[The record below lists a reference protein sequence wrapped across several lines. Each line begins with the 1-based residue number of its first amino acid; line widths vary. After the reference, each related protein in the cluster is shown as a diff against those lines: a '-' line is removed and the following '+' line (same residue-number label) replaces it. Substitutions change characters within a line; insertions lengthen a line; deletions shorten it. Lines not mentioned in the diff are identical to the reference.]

1 MANDTTIRISAI
13 DQTREAFRSVQSNI
27 SGLTGSLKGIAG
39 PLAAAFSTVAITTF
53 AKSVIDT
60 ADALG
65 DLSEKTGITV
75 KELSA
80 LGNAAQFNGSSAEEF
95 NDAIVKF
102 QKSLAEAQKGIG
114 SQSDAFKTLG
124 ISLKDSDGAYKDT
137 TSLFYEFVD
146 AMAVT
151 AEGATKTKL
160 AQDLLGRSGTNLI
173 PVLNQGSN
181 ALKQYQATFD
191 DDFVKRAGEFND
203 NLDKL
208 SKKLQSVA
216 VTLLGPVVEGFNKF
230 FEFIERGANREA
242 IAGTFDAFTGDLP
255 QRMEA
260 TAGAAA
266 KVGGATQKMTRTLID
281 SAKAAQEQAKEIE
294 RLIAIS
300 KDYSDRT
307 DRIFQQQA
315 TAQKGAE
322 ERSRQAAKYLQDI
335 QTPAQKYAEELAK
348 VNVLNEEGRF
358 STEEYALVLKKL
370 RENFAESSGGL
381 IQYSEA
387 SKDLNR
393 NLQNVAVSGL
403 RRMEDALL
411 GVMTG
416 TMSVKD
422 AFRSMA
428 ISIIQDLIRI
438 QIQRSITGPLAD
450 ALGGLLGG
458 GVQTTGGNLG
468 SGLRVPGAAIGGSV
482 SAGSPYVVGERG
494 PELFV
499 PNASGSIIANDK
511 MGGGAPTIV
520 QNINISTG
528 VSQTVRAEIIGMLP
542 KIMEAT
548 KAAVVD
554 QKRRGGSF
562 AKAFT

>member
-27 SGLTGSLKGIAG
+27 SGLTSSLKGIAG
-39 PLAAAFSTVAITTF
+39 PIAAAFSTVAIGAF

-124 ISLKDSDGAYKDT
+124 ISIKNSDGTFKDT
-137 TSLFYEFVD
+137 TALFYEFAD

-151 AEGATKTKL
+151 TEGATKTKL
-160 AQDLLGRSGTNLI
+160 AQDLLGRSGSNLI
-173 PVLNQGSN
+173 PVLNKGSD
-181 ALKQYQATFD
+181 ALRQYQATFD
-191 DDFVKRAGEFND
+191 DEFVKRAGEFND
-203 NLDKL
+203 NIDKL
-208 SKKLQSVA
+208 NKNFQALA
-216 VTLLGPVVEGFNKF
+216 VTLLGPVVSGFNKF
-230 FEFIERGANREA
+230 YESVEFRLKGMTANQAKEIQRLIETSKDYTDRVDRV
-242 IAGTFDAFTGDLP
+242 
-255 QRMEA
+255 MA
-260 TAGAAA
+260 TAS
-266 KVGGATQKMTRTLID
+266 QKTTRVMVD

-307 DRIFQQQA
+307 DRISQQQA

-322 ERSRQAAKYLQDI
+322 ERSKQAAKLLDEI
-335 QTPAQKYAEELAK
+335 RTPTQKYAEELEK
-348 VNVLNEEGRF
+348 VNILNEEGRF
-358 STEEYALVLKKL
+358 TSEQYDLVLKKL
-370 RENFAESSGGL
+370 RENFVQSSNGL
-381 IQYSEA
+381 VQYA
-387 SKDLNR
+387 YAAQDLNKQ
-393 NLQNVAVSGL
+393 LENVAISGL
-403 RRMEDALL
+403 RNLEDALV
-411 GVMTG
+411 GVLTG

-428 ISIIQDLIRI
+428 LSIVQDLVRI
-438 QIQRSITGPLAD
+438 QVQRSITGPLAD
-450 ALGGLLGG
+450 ALGGLIGG
-458 GVQTTGGNLG
+458 GVKTTGGNLG

-499 PNASGSIIANDK
+499 PNASGSIVANDK
-511 MGGGAPTIV
+511 MGGGVPTIV

-528 VSQTVRAEIIGMLP
+528 VSQTVRTEIMSMLP
-542 KIMEAT
+542 RITEAA

-554 QKRRGGSF
+554 SRRRGGTF
-562 AKAFT
+562 AKAFA